1 MYCNILYL
9 HMYYQIYELCLYI
22 FSSDRFFIVLF
33 FSVIVLVL
41 VIDESLNNYVIT
53 ARISAYVSSTSR
65 T

>member
-41 VIDESLNNYVIT
+41 VIDESLNILLLYI
-53 ARISAYVSSTSR
+53 YQLMFP
-65 T
+65 

>member
-41 VIDESLNNYVIT
+41 VIDESLNILLL
-53 ARISAYVSSTSR
+53 
-65 T
+65 